1 MARGVA
7 RSTRGGQGG
16 RTINARTGNDANRIA
31 RKRSKA
37 RGSQRKAERIYRQNR
52 ADQRAN
58 RLAEKGVDIRTG
70 RTFKPTGGNLNAAT
84 GNPARQT
91 DRVLVTPAPGDR
103 RRGGGL
109 NAIRN
114 ARNARGGQG
123 RRTISA
129 GSGSANQLQRILQGR
144 RNFDGSPTGGNAG
157 GGGGRTGNAGGGSTG
172 NAGGGSTGNAGG
184 GSTGNPGGGST
195 SGDPHQNRG
204 SRRAASATAPTP
216 AVRPRPSEAR
226 AARGQ
231 LIKQMANRRR
241 SQRAA

>member
-16 RTINARTGNDANRIA
+16 RTINARTGNDANRIS
-31 RKRSKA
+31 RKRSRA
-37 RGSQRKAERIYRQNR
+37 RGSQRQAERLYRQNR

-58 RLAEKGVDIRTG
+58 RLLEKGVDVRTG
-70 RTFKPTGGNLNAAT
+70 RTFNPRRGNLNAAT

-91 DRVLVTPAPGDR
+91 DRVLVTPAPGTR
-103 RRGGGL
+103 RREGEL

-114 ARNARGGQG
+114 ARNVR
-123 RRTISA
+123 
-129 GSGSANQLQRILQGR
+129 
-144 RNFDGSPTGGNAG
+144 PG
-157 GGGGRTGNAGGGSTG
+157 GGDRRIRTGPENPRTGNAGGGST
-172 NAGGGSTGNAGG
+172 
-184 GSTGNPGGGST
+184 
-195 SGDPHQNRG
+195 SGDPNKNKG
-204 SRRAASATAPTP
+204 SRRAASATGPAP

-231 LIKQMANRRR
+231 LIRQIANRTQNARR

>member
-7 RSTRGGQGG
+7 RSTRGGQGRRRISTG
-16 RTINARTGNDANRIA
+16 FDPYNVPRALNRINRLMTPAQRRGDFTDQRTRPQVIAETARRGTSGGGRTGNAGGGSTRGGIANV
-31 RKRSKA
+31 A
-37 RGSQRKAERIYRQNR
+37 RGI
-52 ADQRAN
+52 
-58 RLAEKGVDIRTG
+58 G
-70 RTFKPTGGNLNAAT
+70 
-84 GNPARQT
+84 
-91 DRVLVTPAPGDR
+91 
-103 RRGGGL
+103 
-109 NAIRN
+109 
-114 ARNARGGQG
+114 GGQG
-123 RRTISA
+123 RRTIRA

-157 GGGGRTGNAGGGSTG
+157 GGGGRTGNA
-172 NAGGGSTGNAGG
+172 
-184 GSTGNPGGGST
+184 GGGST

-231 LIKQMANRRR
+231 LIKQIANRRR

>member
-16 RTINARTGNDANRIA
+16 RTINARTGNDANRIS
-31 RKRSKA
+31 RKRSRA
-37 RGSQRKAERIYRQNR
+37 RGSQRQAERLYRQNR

-58 RLAEKGVDIRTG
+58 RLLEKGVDVRTG
-70 RTFKPTGGNLNAAT
+70 RTFNPARGNLNAAT

-91 DRVLVTPAPGDR
+91 DRVLVTPAPGTR
-103 RRGGGL
+103 RREGEL

-114 ARNARGGQG
+114 ARNVR
-123 RRTISA
+123 
-129 GSGSANQLQRILQGR
+129 
-144 RNFDGSPTGGNAG
+144 PG
-157 GGGGRTGNAGGGSTG
+157 GGDRRIRTGPENPRTGNAGGTAAQRGGSGTASTAARTRSSGG
-172 NAGGGSTGNAGG
+172 NA
-184 GSTGNPGGGST
+184 GGGST

-204 SRRAASATAPTP
+204 SRRAASATSPAP

-231 LIKQMANRRR
+231 LIRQIANRRQNARR

>member
-16 RTINARTGNDANRIA
+16 RTIR
-31 RKRSKA
+31 
-37 RGSQRKAERIYRQNR
+37 
-52 ADQRAN
+52 
-58 RLAEKGVDIRTG
+58 
-70 RTFKPTGGNLNAAT
+70 
-84 GNPARQT
+84 
-91 DRVLVTPAPGDR
+91 
-103 RRGGGL
+103 
-109 NAIRN
+109 
-114 ARNARGGQG
+114 
-123 RRTISA
+123 A

-157 GGGGRTGNAGGGSTG
+157 GGGGRTGNA
-172 NAGGGSTGNAGG
+172 
-184 GSTGNPGGGST
+184 GGGST

-231 LIKQMANRRR
+231 LIKQIANRRR

>member
-16 RTINARTGNDANRIA
+16 RTRRIKTGFDPYSVPRTLNRINRLMTPAQRGGDFTDPRTRPQVIAETARRGGRTGNAGGGSTRGGIAGGGSTRGGIANV
-31 RKRSKA
+31 A
-37 RGSQRKAERIYRQNR
+37 RGI
-52 ADQRAN
+52 
-58 RLAEKGVDIRTG
+58 G
-70 RTFKPTGGNLNAAT
+70 
-84 GNPARQT
+84 
-91 DRVLVTPAPGDR
+91 
-103 RRGGGL
+103 
-109 NAIRN
+109 
-114 ARNARGGQG
+114 GGQG
-123 RRTISA
+123 RRTIRA

-157 GGGGRTGNAGGGSTG
+157 GGGGRTGNAGGGST
-172 NAGGGSTGNAGG
+172 
-184 GSTGNPGGGST
+184 

-231 LIKQMANRRR
+231 LIRQIANRRQNARR
-241 SQRAA
+241 SQRTI

>member
-7 RSTRGGQGG
+7 RSTRGGQGR
-16 RTINARTGNDANRIA
+16 RTINARTGNDANRIS
-31 RKRSKA
+31 RKRSRA
-37 RGSQRKAERIYRQNR
+37 RGSQRQAERLYRQNR

-58 RLAEKGVDIRTG
+58 RLLEKGVDVRTG
-70 RTFKPTGGNLNAAT
+70 RTFNPRRGNLNAAT

-91 DRVLVTPAPGDR
+91 DRVLVTPAPGTR
-103 RRGGGL
+103 RREGEL

-114 ARNARGGQG
+114 ARNVR
-123 RRTISA
+123 
-129 GSGSANQLQRILQGR
+129 
-144 RNFDGSPTGGNAG
+144 PG
-157 GGGGRTGNAGGGSTG
+157 GGDRRIRTGPENPRTGNAGGGSGTASTASTTARTGSSGG
-172 NAGGGSTGNAGG
+172 NA
-184 GSTGNPGGGST
+184 GGGST

-204 SRRAASATAPTP
+204 SRRAASATSPAP

-231 LIKQMANRRR
+231 LIRQIANRRQNARR